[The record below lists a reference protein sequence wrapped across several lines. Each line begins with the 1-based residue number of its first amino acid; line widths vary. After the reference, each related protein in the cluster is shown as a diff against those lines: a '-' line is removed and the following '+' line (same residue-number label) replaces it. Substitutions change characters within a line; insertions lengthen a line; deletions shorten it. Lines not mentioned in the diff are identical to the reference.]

1 MSVFSHQAN
10 AGRPIATAICA
21 MIASMFLF
29 SVMAVLIKL
38 VGDRTPLS
46 FIIFSR
52 SLFAFLVLIPVVM
65 TSGGLKVLKTKRP
78 FGHVLRAGIGL
89 SAMVLSFWAI
99 IVLPLANATAIGFA
113 APLFMTALAIPL
125 LGEKVG
131 PRRLAAVLA
140 GFAGI
145 LLIVKPDA
153 GIFTTGALVALAGA
167 VFYALAM
174 ISIRRLSRT
183 ERSVTIVFWFTCA
196 CTLATGAVLP
206 FHYAPPTWADAGV
219 LAAIGLLGGLGQ
231 VLMTT
236 AYRLAPV
243 AVVGPFDYTQMVW
256 AILFGWL
263 VWEDLPDFQVLLGAA
278 TVVGSGIYITLH
290 EARFGRQ
297 GTGTAADAPVG
308 RFPDGRSDME

>member
-1 MSVFSHQAN
+1 MTAFSRQAH
-10 AGRPIATAICA
+10 ARQPIAAAIAA
-21 MIASMFLF
+21 MIASMFFF

-52 SLFAFLVLIPVVM
+52 SLFAFLVLIPVVAA
-65 TSGGLKVLKTKRP
+65 SGGLKVLKTKKP
-78 FGHVLRAGIGL
+78 LGHLMRAGIGL

-99 IVLPLANATAIGFA
+99 VVLPLANATAIGFA
-113 APLFMTALAIPL
+113 APLFMTALAVPL
-125 LGEKVG
+125 LGERVG
-131 PRRLAAVLA
+131 PRRLAAVGA
-140 GFAGI
+140 GFVGI

-174 ISIRRLSRT
+174 ISIRHLSRT
-183 ERSVTIVFWFTCA
+183 ESSVTIVFWFTCA
-196 CTLATGAVLP
+196 CTLATGATLL
-206 FHYAPPTWADAGV
+206 FHYESPTWPDAGL

-256 AILFGWL
+256 ALLFGWL
-263 VWEDLPDFQVLLGAA
+263 IWDHLPDLQVLLGAA
-278 TVVGSGIYITLH
+278 TVVGSGIYITLY
-290 EARFGRQ
+290 EARFGRR
-297 GTGTAADAPVG
+297 GTGTAADAPIDES
-308 RFPDGRSDME
+308 RTE

>member
-1 MSVFSHQAN
+1 MTASPHPAT
-10 AGRPIATAICA
+10 ARPPTATAIAA
-21 MIASMFLF
+21 MIASMFFF

-52 SLFAFLVLIPVVM
+52 SLFAFLVLIPVVIA
-65 TSGGLKVLKTKRP
+65 SGGLNVLKTRNP
-78 FGHVLRAGIGL
+78 LGHVMRAAIGL

-99 IVLPLANATAIGFA
+99 VVLPLANATAIGFA
-113 APLFMTALAIPL
+113 SPLFMTALAVPL
-125 LGEKVG
+125 LGERVG
-131 PRRLAAVLA
+131 PRRLVAVVA
-140 GFAGI
+140 GFVGI
-145 LLIVKPDA
+145 LLIVKPDS

-183 ERSVTIVFWFTCA
+183 ESSVTIVFWFTCA
-196 CTLATGAVLP
+196 CTLATGAALP
-206 FHYAPPTWADAGV
+206 FQYHPPTWHDAAL
-219 LAAIGLLGGLGQ
+219 LAGIGLLGGLGQ

-243 AVVGPFDYTQMVW
+243 VVVGPFDYTQMVW
-256 AILFGWL
+256 ALLFGWL
-263 VWEDLPDFQVLLGAA
+263 IWNDLPDIPVLLGAT

-290 EARFGRQ
+290 EARFGRR
-297 GTGTAADAPVG
+297 GTGTATDVPITGPEAK
-308 RFPDGRSDME
+308 